1 MIILNLYEIIGFILN
16 VLLQIVF
23 MEENMINDVFI
34 EGRIAH
40 DLEPRILKDDKM
52 VLSFSIAVN
61 KDKESKAEYFSVEC
75 WNDVALNVLDLA
87 GKGSMILVKGR
98 LKQEQ
103 YTKDETIRYVTRIIA
118 NYIKVLSSKKDTEY

>member
-1 MIILNLYEIIGFILN
+1 MFFTDS
-16 VLLQIVF
+16 F
-23 MEENMINDVFI
+23 MEENMINDVFL

-40 DLEPRILKDDKM
+40 DLEPRIFKDDKM